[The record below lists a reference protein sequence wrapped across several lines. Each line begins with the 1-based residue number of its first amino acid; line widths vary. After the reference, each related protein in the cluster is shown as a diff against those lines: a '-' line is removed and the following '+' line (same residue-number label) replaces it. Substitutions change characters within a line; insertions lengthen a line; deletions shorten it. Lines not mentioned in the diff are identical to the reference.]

1 MMDESQ
7 SQILNLDRVKAF
19 HEWLERTNT
28 KITQVNGQRKYGGP
42 PDKWDGPVPG
52 ARCEIY
58 ITHIPRDTY
67 EDVLIPLFT
76 TVGPLWQFRLMMN
89 FSGQNRGFAYAK
101 YGSPAIAASAIQLL
115 HGHMIE
121 PGVSLCVRHSTE
133 KRQLCIGGLPVS
145 TKQADIS
152 QVMHT
157 MCEGIER
164 VSLKSEPGIAGM
176 SAVVTF
182 SSHYT
187 ASMAKKVVIEAFKN
201 QYALRVSVSWFSSFK
216 ASPNLLL
223 PPQNLVNV
231 SCRSSV
237 LLPRQTGTLFH
248 SPSFCKAVGGPIT
261 PRPYECSTPSS
272 RASLP
277 SPMMLLNNLCQTA
290 GFGPPHYKISCSRAG
305 PDGYLHFSYQV
316 FILGIN
322 MSLEGVIMI
331 LPGANI
337 SSTMEEAR
345 EAVAQ
350 QVLRKVFHRQVS
362 H

>member
-1 MMDESQ
+1 
-7 SQILNLDRVKAF
+7 
-19 HEWLERTNT
+19 
-28 KITQVNGQRKYGGP
+28 
-42 PDKWDGPVPG
+42 
-52 ARCEIY
+52 
-58 ITHIPRDTY
+58 
-67 EDVLIPLFT
+67 
-76 TVGPLWQFRLMMN
+76 
-89 FSGQNRGFAYAK
+89 
-101 YGSPAIAASAIQLL
+101 
-115 HGHMIE
+115 
-121 PGVSLCVRHSTE
+121 
-133 KRQLCIGGLPVS
+133 
-145 TKQADIS
+145 
-152 QVMHT
+152 
-157 MCEGIER
+157 
-164 VSLKSEPGIAGM
+164 M

-187 ASMAKKVVIEAFKN
+187 ASMAKKVVTEGMWDAKLILGVYEWITVNIVHVYLNRFTLFFQAFKN

-216 ASPNLLL
+216 ASQNRLL

-237 LLPRQTGTLFH
+237 LLPRQTGTLSH

-261 PRPYECSTPSS
+261 PQQPYECSTPSS

-277 SPMMLLNNLCQTA
+277 SHMMLLNNLCQTA
-290 GFGPPHYKISCSRAG
+290 GFGRPQYKISCSRAG

-322 MSLEGVIMI
+322 MSLEGVVMI

-350 QVLRKVFHRQVS
+350 QVLRKVFRRQVS
-362 H
+362 HWAGLHSSAISTALLNAVLFHSCSKNMIDRCNFLRLTYLCMVLLVFAVVCSMHAYCLLCCYSFLSKCDFKSKSDVLDSLGL